1 MKREY
6 YDVQIPE
13 LCKARIV
20 VELPG
25 ILDPRDKPYSPLQV
39 WNLKY
44 EQVYTRIDNY
54 LNKASLT
61 KWC

>member
-6 YDVQIPE
+6 YDVNIPE
-13 LCKARIV
+13 LCNARIAV
-20 VELPG
+20 DLSG

-44 EQVYTRIDNY
+44 EQVYTRN
-54 LNKASLT
+54 NNNFFKTSLSR
-61 KWC
+61 K